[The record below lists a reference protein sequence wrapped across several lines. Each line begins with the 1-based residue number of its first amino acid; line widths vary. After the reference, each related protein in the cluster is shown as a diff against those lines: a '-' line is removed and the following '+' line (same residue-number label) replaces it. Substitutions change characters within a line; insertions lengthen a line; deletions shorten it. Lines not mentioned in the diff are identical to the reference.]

1 MKPTL
6 NQYLASIRH
15 DRKMSLRQVEEASG
29 KEVSNAYLSQLET
42 GKIQQ
47 PSPTVLKR
55 LAEIYQIDHMQLM
68 GLAGYLPDAPTKS
81 ASTALRSQK
90 IGAFSE
96 HNLTEDEEAKLIDY
110 LQFLRS
116 KKRS

>member
-6 NQYLASIRH
+6 SQYLASIRH
-15 DRKMSLRQVEEASG
+15 DRKMSLRQVEAASG

-47 PSPTVLKR
+47 PSPAVLNK
-55 LAEIYQIDHMQLM
+55 LAEIYKIDHLQLM
-68 GLAGYLPDAPTKS
+68 ALAGYLPDGGQRGQTS
-81 ASTALRSQK
+81 RSTK
-90 IGAFSE
+90 IGAFAE
-96 HNLTEDEEAKLIDY
+96 HNLSDDEEGKLLEY

-116 KKRS
+116 KKRT